1 MKKLIFLPV
10 VLAALSFA
18 FLPGNTAV
26 EAKADENTTLTFNL
40 GDMAKTCDQGS
51 NDAPVIDITT
61 DLVTY
66 GYRGGNPE
74 TATYT
79 TFHQGAQ
86 HWDAGN
92 IETDNCYIEWAGS
105 RIVVNSDYIIVFMT
119 ATENL
124 TLAIDGVPTGDV
136 AKNYFKYFV
145 TDSSFDLANP
155 VALTSDFTLVP
166 SDNAVPANGLTKNY
180 TLYAGE
186 TFMFAYGKGTGS
198 CNLQGLTNVTFTLT
212 SGISATTET
221 HNIEDMFCKP
231 GYTGSDMPSPLANYG
246 VRFGTPTETN
256 PYSVGYTVT
265 GNGKYNVEGVDGA
278 IEWWDIQLT
287 PERGLAFTITAN
299 ARITV
304 TAAFNNVESH
314 ASYGRIPN
322 CNVSYL
328 IYRDGSYLKNA
339 YTFSN
344 ITNNIDADTPYMSY
358 NGLVELLPGDVL
370 YVGINLNQG
379 ITGSRSLQLKNYNN
393 VQITYTEVLMGR
405 ESKAIVNEWMA
416 LRDAHAGSL
425 CDLTGED
432 KATLEGLIERY
443 EALPQNQKEIVGRTI
458 DVKGYTI
465 QEGIYYFQNNVL
477 NFNNP
482 FTTMLNS
489 GTNLYV
495 AIAVALMVMVTVS
508 FIILRKKNLAK

>member
-26 EAKADENTTLTFNL
+26 EAKADENTTLTLNL

-180 TLYAGE
+180 ALYAGE
-186 TFMFAYGKGTGS
+186 TFMFAYGKGTGP

-221 HNIEDMFCKP
+221 FNVEDFYCRP
-231 GYTGSDMPSPLANYG
+231 AYSGWDQSSTLATYG

-256 PYSVGYTVT
+256 PYSVGFTHT
-265 GNGKYNVEGVDGA
+265 GDGKYNVEGVDNA
-278 IEWWDIQLT
+278 VEWWKIALT
-287 PERGLAFTITAN
+287 QTTGLAFAVTAKE
-299 ARITV
+299 RITV
-304 TAAFNNVESH
+304 STVFDNVTSAATYGWIPDCNI
-314 ASYGRIPN
+314 SYN
-322 CNVSYL
+322 
-328 IYRDGSYLKNA
+328 IYRSNSLLKNVYA
-339 YTFSN
+339 SN
-344 ITNNIDADTPYMSY
+344 ITDNLATDIPNLNYA
-358 NGLVELLPGDVL
+358 GLIELLPGDIL
-370 YVGINLNQG
+370 YVGINLNPG
-379 ITGSRSLQLKNYNN
+379 ITGSRSLELQNYNN
-393 VQITYTEVLMGR
+393 VKITFTEVLMGN
-405 ESKAIVNEWMA
+405 ESEAIVSEWMA
-416 LRDAHAGSL
+416 LRAAHEGSL
-425 CDLTGED
+425 CDLTGSD
-432 KATLEGLIERY
+432 KTTLENLIERY
-443 EALPQNQKEIVGRTI
+443 EALPENEKEIVGRTI

-465 QEGIYYFQNNVL
+465 QEGVYYFQNNVL